1 MSTTRNHTAA
11 DYLRHIEVVAG
22 SPSPEDLAAVAAA
35 LSIAERERHEWLEQ
49 RSRQLAPADPTWRQ
63 RERTARRDRQLY

>member
-1 MSTTRNHTAA
+1 MSASSDHTPG

-22 SPSPEDLAAVAAA
+22 SPTPEDLAAVAAA
-35 LSIAERERHEWLEQ
+35 LSAAERERHEWQEKRAREQ
-49 RSRQLAPADPTWRQ
+49 HEPEPSWRE